1 MKKPSV
7 GPLPDSESP
16 QDIDNICQS
25 QIDALFTVHYLMCA
39 HVKQPDLLAG
49 DLEQM
54 EIHLRSLASELCL
67 KRDAIDPKSLDTTVD
82 GVSR

>member
-7 GPLPDSESP
+7 GPLPDSESTK
-16 QDIDNICQS
+16 DIDDTYQN

-67 KRDAIDPKSLDTTVD
+67 KRGAIDPKSLDTTVEKIQH
-82 GVSR
+82 